1 MSKFKVGD
9 KVRRIKEGNHCRD
22 ADGNLVTLP
31 VGSEVVVLA
40 VDVGM
45 LTVTGFPAEYS
56 CHEDYFEL
64 VVEPAPTAR
73 STDPASSKGKRRV
86 NKYEEAVLR
95 YLIAHGTGT
104 GKEIAAVEQ
113 EPLNC
118 ITPRFAP
125 LRRRNLIK
133 DTGVRKDKQIV
144 WGLV

>member
-9 KVRRIKEGNHCRD
+9 KVRRITFDNSCAQCAMEI
-22 ADGNLVTLP
+22 
-31 VGSEVVVLA
+31 GSLWK
-40 VDVGM
+40 
-45 LTVTGFPAEYS
+45 VTGVAGDWLSLDGYPFPLSSNELF
-56 CHEDYFEL
+56 FEL
-64 VVEPAPTAR
+64 VVEAAPTAR
-73 STDPASSKGKRRV
+73 STDPATSKAKRRV

-95 YLIAHGTGT
+95 YLIAHGQGT
-104 GKEIAAVEQ
+104 GKEIATVEQ

>member
-9 KVRRIKEGNHCRD
+9 KVRRIKEANHCVG
-22 ADGNLVTLP
+22 AGGEVETLA
-31 VGSEVVVLA
+31 VGSEVVVTE
-40 VDVGM
+40 VFGDM
-45 LTVTGFPAEYS
+45 LTVTGFGARAGS
-56 CHEDYFEL
+56 HEDYFEL

>member
-9 KVRRIKEGNHCRD
+9 KVRRIKEDNHCVD
-22 ADGNLVTLP
+22 DLGNLVTLP
-31 VGSEVVVLA
+31 VGSTTEVVA
-40 VDVGM
+40 VAGGM
-45 LTVTGFPAEYS
+45 LTVTGFPAEYGS
-56 CHEDYFEL
+56 REDYFEL
-64 VVEPAPTAR
+64 VVEQAPTAR

-95 YLIAHGTGT
+95 YLIAHGQGT
-104 GKEIAAVEQ
+104 GKDIASVEQ
-113 EPLNC
+113 VPLNC
-118 ITPRFAP
+118 VTPRFAP